1 MNTATH
7 FTMFS
12 FAGLFAL
19 GLPLLFFLA
28 FTLLLII
35 GMWMTFD
42 KAGQPGWGCI
52 IPIFNIYCLVKIAG
66 KEWWWLLLYFIPLV
80 NIVISILVLVGVAR
94 NFGKGVAFALGLIF
108 LPVIFF
114 PILGFGDA
122 TYAPGTPPVAG

>member
-1 MNTATH
+1 
-7 FTMFS
+7 MFA
-12 FAGLFAL
+12 FAGLFVF
-19 GLPLLFFLA
+19 GLPLLFSLA
-28 FTLLLII
+28 FALVVII
-35 GMWMTFD
+35 GMWKTFE

-52 IPIFNIYCLVKIAG
+52 IPIFNVYCLVKIAG

-80 NIVISILVLVGVAR
+80 NIVIGILVLVGVAR
-94 NFGKGVAFALGLIF
+94 NFGKGVGFAVGLIF